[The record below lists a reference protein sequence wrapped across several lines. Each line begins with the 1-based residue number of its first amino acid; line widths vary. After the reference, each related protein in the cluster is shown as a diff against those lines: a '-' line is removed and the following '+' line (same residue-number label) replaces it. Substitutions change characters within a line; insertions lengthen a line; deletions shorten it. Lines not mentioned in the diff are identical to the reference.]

1 MSVKLSPIFNSQV
14 VDASGNPATGWKIYT
29 YVAGSSTPLAT
40 YTTSTGNVQQSNPIE
55 LDTLGFPTVGQI
67 WLTAGSTYKLVLT
80 DENDVVKKTENN
92 VSGVNDT
99 SVSSDEWLDSGVTP
113 TYVSATSFTLVGDQT
128 SAFHV
133 GRRLRSTVTAGT
145 TYSRITASAYGV
157 LTTVTVANDG
167 SQTLDNGLSAVQ
179 YGILRNNI
187 LSIPFRVAT
196 ASGTDTYTASVGAV
210 RLVTDDEYKIKIAN
224 ANASTTPTLNLDG
237 LGAKTIKTQ
246 SGAALVP
253 GQLNGQHTFRYD
265 GTDMIVLNPITQLSD
280 NGVNDF
286 RLTLSTGVPVTTTDV
301 AAATT
306 IYCTPYKGN
315 RIDLFDG
322 AGWNRRSSA
331 EFSLALGTLTSTLP
345 YDVFCYDN
353 AGVPTLEFTAWTN
366 TTTRA
371 TALAYQD
378 GILSKT
384 GALTRRYLG
393 TFYTISTTQTAD
405 SKTVGRFLYNY
416 YNRALRN
423 TQGTFASDRSTTGTS
438 YGELNAEIQNK
449 FILGVSEDAVTGDV
463 AGTASNSAAANQYTA
478 TAVAFDS
485 TSTAEAGFE
494 TTFGNSGGT
503 ANVKM
508 PCGISGS
515 KIGLAVGYHYATL
528 LGKVD
533 GGTGTWNSATSA
545 TSAKVYLSL
554 GIMG

>member
-40 YTTSTGNVQQSNPIE
+40 YTTSAGNVQQSNPIE
-55 LDTLGFPTVGQI
+55 IDTLGFPTVGQI

-80 DENDVVKKTENN
+80 DENDVVKKTEDNI
-92 VSGVNDT
+92 SGVNDT
-99 SVSSDEWLDSGVTP
+99 SVSTDEWLDSGVTP

-133 GRRLRSTVTAGT
+133 GRRLKSAVTAGT
-145 TYSRITASAYGV
+145 TYSRITASAYGA

-167 SQTLDNGLSAVQ
+167 SLTLDSGLSAVQ
-179 YGILRNNI
+179 YGILRNNV
-187 LSIPFRVAT
+187 LSIPFRIAT
-196 ASGTDTYTASVGAV
+196 AAGTDTYTASVGTT
-210 RLVTDDEYKIKIAN
+210 RLVANDEYRIKIAN
-224 ANASTTPTLNLDG
+224 ANATTTPTLELDS

-246 SGAALVP
+246 SGGALIA
-253 GQLNGQHTFRYD
+253 GQLSGAHTFRYD
-265 GTDMIVLNPITQLSD
+265 GTDMLVLNPNALFD
-280 NGVNDF
+280 NSINDF
-286 RLTLSTGVPVTTTDV
+286 RLTLTSATPVTTVDV

-306 IYCTPYKGN
+306 IYCTPYKGT
-315 RIDLFDG
+315 RIALYDG
-322 AGWNRRSSA
+322 AAWNMRTSA
-331 EFSLALGTLTSTLP
+331 EFSLALGTLTSGLP

-353 AGVPTLEFTAWTN
+353 AGVPTLEFLAWTN

-416 YNRALRN
+416 YNRVLRN
-423 TQGTFASDRSTTGTS
+423 TQGTFSSDRTTTS
-438 YGELNAEIQNK
+438 ATYTELNTEIQNK
-449 FILGVSEDAVTGDV
+449 FILGVSEDAVE
-463 AGTASNSAAANQYTA
+463 ASVIGSQSSNAADYNG

-485 TSTAEAGFE
+485 ASTAATGLESVAQSTGI
-494 TTFGNSGGT
+494 GVSMSI
-503 ANVKM
+503 A
-508 PCGISGS
+508 ISGPT
-515 KIGLAVGYHYATL
+515 IGLAVGYHYATI
-528 LGKVD
+528 LGKAKS
-533 GGTGTWNSATSA
+533 GTGTWYSANSANN
-545 TSAKVYLSL
+545 AKVYLQL